1 MRLFVLLRH
10 AHSTLNAEGRVNGDP
25 RVPVPLT
32 PEGRAEAERAG
43 HQLAQID
50 FELCVHTRFARTRET
65 ADALLLGRDVPSLE
79 EPLLDDVDVG
89 DLEGATIA
97 EYRAWKHEH
106 ARDEP
111 FPGGESLDD
120 CARRYARAFRKL
132 LARPERAV
140 IVVCHEIPVRYAL
153 NAAAG
158 SDDLDGPEHTIPN
171 ATPYLFDEAALER
184 AAARIE
190 QLVR

>member
-25 RVPVPLT
+25 AVPVPLT
-32 PEGRAEAERAG
+32 PEGRAEAERVG
-43 HQLAQID
+43 HQLAQLD
-50 FELCVHTRFARTRET
+50 FELCVHTRFPRTQET
-65 ADALLLGRDVPSLE
+65 ADALLPGRDVPRLE
-79 EPLLDDVDVG
+79 EPLLDDIDVG
-89 DLEGATIA
+89 DLEGVTI
-97 EYRAWKHEH
+97 EDYRAWKRAHR
-106 ARDEP
+106 RDEP

-120 CARRYARAFRKL
+120 CARRYARAFGSL

-158 SDDLDGPEHTIPN
+158 SDDLDGPEHVIPN
-171 ATPYLFDEAALER
+171 ATPYLFDDVALER
-184 AAARIE
+184 AALRIE